1 MKILQAEVLADRKKL
16 SETEW
21 LEVRR
26 KGIGGSDAGAI
37 AGLNPFKS
45 AYSVYCDKLNL
56 SPEQEDNEAMRQG
69 RDFEEYVAMRF
80 SEESGKKVKKCN
92 YILRHSVYPFMLADV
107 DRLVVG
113 ENAGLECKTTNV
125 FNKTNYEEGEI
136 PLSHYVQCVH
146 YMAVTGADRWYLETL
161 PFGRKPFL
169 TVIERDEKEIRHLI
183 ELERLF
189 WEENVGKQIEPMPDG
204 SKRAA
209 ELLKKLYPSG
219 DEEKECDLFAYETE
233 LSKILELESKIKE
246 MEKERETCRQ
256 RVQAYMGESA
266 LGTTASGY
274 KVTWKNQNRALI
286 DAERLKS
293 EQPEIYG
300 KYLKNTTSRIFRIKK
315 I

>member
-1 MKILQAEVLADRKKL
+1 MKILQAEVLADRKEL
-16 SETEW
+16 SEAEW
-21 LEVRR
+21 LEIRR

-37 AGLNPFKS
+37 IGLNPYKS
-45 AYSVYCDKLNL
+45 AYSVYCDKLNY

-69 RDFEEYVAMRF
+69 RDFEEYVAKRF
-80 SEESGKKVKKCN
+80 CEKSGKRVKKCN
-92 YILRHSVYPFMLADV
+92 YILRHPKYEFMLADV
-107 DRLVVG
+107 DRLIVG

-146 YMAVTGADRWYLETL
+146 YMAVTGADRWYLATL
-161 PFGRKPFL
+161 VFGKKPFVK
-169 TVIERDEKEIRHLI
+169 VIERDENEIKHLI
-183 ELERLF
+183 EAERLF
-189 WEENVGKQIEPMPDG
+189 WEENVLRKTEPVPDG

-209 ELLKKLYPSG
+209 EVIKSMYPYAA
-219 DEEKECDLFAYETE
+219 EEKECDLFAYERE
-233 LSKILELESKIKE
+233 LGKILEYDGKIKE
-246 MEKERETCRQ
+246 LEAEREKAKQ
-256 RVQAYMGESA
+256 AIQAYMGEAA

>member
-146 YMAVTGADRWYLETL
+146 YMAVTGADRWYL
-161 PFGRKPFL
+161 
-169 TVIERDEKEIRHLI
+169 
-183 ELERLF
+183 
-189 WEENVGKQIEPMPDG
+189 
-204 SKRAA
+204 
-209 ELLKKLYPSG
+209 
-219 DEEKECDLFAYETE
+219 
-233 LSKILELESKIKE
+233 
-246 MEKERETCRQ
+246 
-256 RVQAYMGESA
+256 
-266 LGTTASGY
+266 
-274 KVTWKNQNRALI
+274 
-286 DAERLKS
+286 
-293 EQPEIYG
+293 
-300 KYLKNTTSRIFRIKK
+300 
-315 I
+315 